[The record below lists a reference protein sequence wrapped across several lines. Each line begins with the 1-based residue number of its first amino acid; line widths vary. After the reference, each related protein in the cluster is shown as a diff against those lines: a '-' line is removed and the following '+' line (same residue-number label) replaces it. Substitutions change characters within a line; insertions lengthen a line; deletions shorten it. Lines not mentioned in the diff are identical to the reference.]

1 VPVHADDN
9 PAHRPAPPTAAAEP
23 VVDLAPVER
32 IVAENGRAPDA
43 VIPILRAIQE
53 HYRYLPTQALRRV
66 CELTDIS
73 PAGISGVATFYDLF
87 RHRPAGRYT
96 IGVCVGTACHV
107 KGSDAVLAAFRRR
120 LNLSEGEDTDAARQF
135 TLGTVS
141 CLGCCTLA
149 PVVQIDHTIYGHVRP
164 GDVGAIMED
173 FLARQRAGALAPPR
187 TRPTTGE
194 PPTGEVRLGLGS
206 CCQARG
212 SARVLAAVQEALTAT
227 GRSVPVRQVGCVG
240 SCSQTPLLDIV
251 LTDGRRFTYT
261 NVDPDRVPAII
272 RQHFRPRGV
281 LRALR
286 AQVTAGL
293 DRLYRGGAAGA
304 LPPVL
309 TDAATEPAQPQPE
322 PSHIERHEAG
332 VRDPVPSLEA
342 FLRPQ
347 FRIAT
352 HGSGELD
359 PLDFA
364 GYVHRGGF
372 EAYRRCVAG
381 GDPEQVIAE
390 VIASGLRGRGG
401 AGYPSGRKWRQV
413 RLAHGTDKVL
423 VCNGDEGDPGAFMD
437 RMLLESYPF
446 RVLEGAMIAAWAI
459 GAREGVLYIR
469 TEYPLALQRVRAAL
483 ARLAAEGLLADTV
496 LGGGWGLRLRIVE
509 GAGAFVCGEETAL
522 LASIEGRRGMP
533 RLRPPY
539 PAEAG
544 LYGKPTLVSNVE
556 TFANVPWILHHGAAA
571 FAALG
576 TAGSKGTKVFAL
588 AGKTARGGLIE
599 VPMGITIRAVV
610 EGIGGG
616 VAGGKAFKA
625 VQIGGPSGG
634 CVPASLADT
643 PIDYE
648 ALTAAGAIMGSG
660 GIVVLDESDCMVE
673 IARYFLQFT
682 QAQSCGRCAPCR
694 VGTRRMLDLLEKLCA
709 GKGEPG
715 DLEALESLAWTVKRL
730 SLCGLGQTAPN
741 PVLSTL
747 RHFRHE
753 YEAHLAG
760 TCPAARCTAL
770 IRYSISERCIGCT
783 RCAQGCPAGAIEMRP
798 FERHVIDTR
807 LCVRCGAC
815 RAGCPVDAVEVK

>member
-1 VPVHADDN
+1 VQAHADDSTDGD
-9 PAHRPAPPTAAAEP
+9 PTTASAAGAEP
-23 VVDLAPVER
+23 VDLGQVDR
-32 IVAENGRAPDA
+32 IVAEQGHAATA

-53 HYRYLPTQALRRV
+53 HYRYLPPAALRRV
-66 CELTDIS
+66 CELTEIT
-73 PAGISGVATFYDLF
+73 PAAISGVATFYDLF
-87 RHRPAGRYT
+87 RHRPAGQYT

-107 KGSDAVLAAFRRR
+107 KGADSVLAAFRRR
-120 LNLSEGEDTDAARQF
+120 LELAEGEDTDPARQF

-149 PVVQIDHTIYGHVRP
+149 PVVQIEQTIYGHVHP
-164 GDVGAIMED
+164 ADVGNVLDD
-173 FLARQRAGALAPPR
+173 FLARQSAAIPTPRPEPPLS
-187 TRPTTGE
+187 E
-194 PPTGEVRLGLGS
+194 VPTGEVRLGLGS

-212 SARVLAAVQEALTAT
+212 SARVLAAVADAVAT
-227 GRSVPVRQVGCVG
+227 TGQPVRLRQVGCVG
-240 SCSQTPLLDIV
+240 SCSQTPLVEIL
-251 LTDGRRFTYT
+251 LPDGQRYTYT
-261 NVDPDRVPAII
+261 NVEPEQAGRII
-272 RQHFRPRGV
+272 RRHFRPRGTW
-281 LRALR
+281 RALR
-286 AQVTAGL
+286 AGIAAGL
-293 DRLYRGGAAGA
+293 ERLYRGNEGN
-304 LPPVL
+304 
-309 TDAATEPAQPQPE
+309 PADTGL
-322 PSHIERHEAG
+322 ERHLERHQAD
-332 VRDPVPSLEA
+332 VRDPPSVLTE

-347 FRIAT
+347 VHIAT
-352 HGSGELD
+352 EACGELD

-364 GYVHRGGF
+364 GYVQGGGF
-372 EAYRRCVAG
+372 AAYRHCVHD
-381 GDPEQVIAE
+381 GDPAQTIAE
-390 VIASGLRGRGG
+390 ITASGLRGRGG
-401 AGYPSGRKWRQV
+401 AGYPSGRKWQQV
-413 RLAHGTDKVL
+413 RAAPGPVKYL

-446 RVLEGAMIAAWAI
+446 RALEGAAIAAWAI

-483 ARLAAEGLLADTV
+483 ARLTAEGLLGEDI
-496 LGGGWGLRLRIVE
+496 LGSGWGLHLRIVE

-544 LYGKPTLVSNVE
+544 LDGKPTLVNNVE
-556 TFANVPWILHHGAAA
+556 TLANVPWILRHGAAA

-599 VPMGITIRAVV
+599 VPMGISIRAVV

-634 CVPASLADT
+634 CVPAALADT

-648 ALTAAGAIMGSG
+648 ALNSVGAIMGSG
-660 GIVVLDESDCMVE
+660 GVVVLDESDCMVE
-673 IARYFLQFT
+673 IARYFLHFT

-709 GKGEPG
+709 GKGEAG
-715 DLEALESLAWTVKRL
+715 DVEALESLAWTVKRL

-760 TCPAARCTAL
+760 VCPAARCTAL
-770 IRYSISERCIGCT
+770 IRYAITARCIGCT
-783 RCAQGCPAGAIEMRP
+783 RCAQGCPVGAITPRP
-798 FERHVIDTR
+798 FERQIINQD

-815 RAGCPVDAVEVK
+815 RTTCPVDAVEVK

>member
-1 VPVHADDN
+1 VAAIVAQHG
-9 PAHRPAPPTAAAEP
+9 RGAAA
-23 VVDLAPVER
+23 L
-32 IVAENGRAPDA
+32 
-43 VIPILRAIQE
+43 IPILRALQE
-53 HYRYLPTQALRRV
+53 HYRYLPPAALRRV
-66 CELTDIS
+66 SELTEIT
-73 PAGISGVATFYDLF
+73 PAAISGVATFYDLF
-87 RHRPAGRYT
+87 RHRPAGQYT

-107 KGSDAVLAAFRRR
+107 KGADSVLAAFRRR
-120 LNLSEGEDTDAARQF
+120 LALAAGEDTDQARQF

-149 PVVQIDHTIYGHVRP
+149 PVVQIGATIYGHVAP
-164 GDVGAIMED
+164 ADVDTILTD
-173 FLARQRAGALAPPR
+173 FLARQNAVVPP
-187 TRPTTGE
+187 TRPGRQLAGV
-194 PPTGEVRLGLGS
+194 PAGEVRLGLGS

-212 SARVLAAVQEALTAT
+212 SARVLAAVEDALAT
-227 GRSVPVRQVGCVG
+227 TGQAVRLRQVGCVG
-240 SCSQTPLLDIV
+240 SCSQTPLVEV
-251 LTDGRRFTYT
+251 LLADGQRHTYT
-261 NVDPDRVPAII
+261 NVEPDQATRII
-272 RQHFRPRGV
+272 RRHFRPHGAWRS
-281 LRALR
+281 LRAG
-286 AQVTAGL
+286 VSAGL
-293 DRLYRGGAAGA
+293 ERLYRG
-304 LPPVL
+304 
-309 TDAATEPAQPQPE
+309 DAEGDGLD
-322 PSHIERHEAG
+322 RHPTG
-332 VRDPVPSLEA
+332 VRDQPSVLAE

-347 FRIAT
+347 IHIAT
-352 HGSGELD
+352 EACGELD

-364 GYVHRGGF
+364 GYVRGGGYA
-372 EAYRRCVAG
+372 AYRRCVEG
-381 GDPEQVIAE
+381 GDPAAVIAE
-390 VIASGLRGRGG
+390 ITASGLRGRGG
-401 AGYPSGRKWRQV
+401 AGYPSGRKWQQV
-413 RLAHGTDKVL
+413 RTAAGATKFL

-446 RVLEGAMIAAWAI
+446 RVLEGAAIAAWAI

-469 TEYPLALQRVRAAL
+469 TEYPLALERVRAAL
-483 ARLAAEGLLADTV
+483 TRLTEEGLLGERV
-496 LGGGWGLRLRIVE
+496 LNSGWGLQLRIVE

-544 LYGKPTLVSNVE
+544 LQGQPTLVNNVE
-556 TFANVPWILHHGAAA
+556 TLANVPWILRHGAAA
-571 FAALG
+571 FAAMG

-599 VPMGITIRAVV
+599 VPMGISIRAVV

-616 VAGGKAFKA
+616 VADGKVFKA

-634 CVPASLADT
+634 CVPATLADT

-648 ALTAAGAIMGSG
+648 ALSSVGAIMGSG
-660 GIVVLDESDCMVE
+660 GVVVLDESDCMVE
-673 IARYFLQFT
+673 MARYFLHFT

-709 GKGEPG
+709 GKGEAG
-715 DLEALESLAWTVKRL
+715 DIDALEALAWTVKRL

-760 TCPAARCTAL
+760 ACPAARCTAL
-770 IRYSISERCIGCT
+770 IHYTISARCIGCT
-783 RCAQGCPAGAIEMRP
+783 RCAQGCPVGAIAPQP
-798 FERHVIDTR
+798 FERHVVHQD

-815 RAGCPVDAVEVK
+815 RATCPVAAVEVK

>member
-1 VPVHADDN
+1 MQARADDN
-9 PAHRPAPPTAAAEP
+9 PGRGPTLATDAVGEDP
-23 VVDLAPVER
+23 IDLAPVER
-32 IVAENGRAPDA
+32 IVVQQGRAADA
-43 VIPILRAIQE
+43 LVPILRALQE
-53 HYRYLPTQALRRV
+53 HYRYLPPAALRRV
-66 CELTDIS
+66 CELTEIT
-73 PAGISGVATFYDLF
+73 PAAVSGVATFYDLF
-87 RHRPAGRYT
+87 RHRPAGQYT

-107 KGSDAVLAAFRRR
+107 KGADSVLAAFRRR
-120 LNLSEGEDTDAARQF
+120 LALAEGEDTDQARQF

-149 PVVQIDHTIYGHVRP
+149 PVVQIEQTIYGHVAP
-164 GDVGAIMED
+164 ADVDKVLND
-173 FLARQRAGALAPPR
+173 FLAQQSVAAASPRHERQFAGVPA
-187 TRPTTGE
+187 
-194 PPTGEVRLGLGS
+194 GEVRLGLGS

-212 SARVLAAVQEALTAT
+212 SARVLAAVEEALAT
-227 GRSVPVRQVGCVG
+227 TGQPVRLQQVGCVG
-240 SCSQTPLLDIV
+240 SCSQTPLVDV
-251 LTDGRRFTYT
+251 LLADGQRYTYT
-261 NVDPDRVPAII
+261 NVAPEQAARII
-272 RQHFRPRGV
+272 RRHFRPHGTWRV
-281 LRALR
+281 LRAG
-286 AQVTAGL
+286 VTACL
-293 DRLYRGGAAGA
+293 ERLYRGDEEDDS
-304 LPPVL
+304 L
-309 TDAATEPAQPQPE
+309 D
-322 PSHIERHEAG
+322 RHQAG
-332 VRDPVPSLEA
+332 VRDQPSVLTE

-347 FRIAT
+347 VHIAT
-352 HGSGELD
+352 EACGELD

-364 GYVHRGGF
+364 GYVRGGGF
-372 EAYRRCVAG
+372 AAYRRCLEG
-381 GDPEQVIAE
+381 GDAATVIAE
-390 VIASGLRGRGG
+390 ITASGLRGRGG
-401 AGYPSGRKWRQV
+401 AGYPSGRKWQMV
-413 RLAHGTDKVL
+413 RAAAGTEKFL

-446 RVLEGAMIAAWAI
+446 RVLEGAAIAAWAI

-469 TEYPLALQRVRAAL
+469 TEYPLALERVRAAL
-483 ARLAAEGLLADTV
+483 ARLTEEGLLGETV
-496 LGGGWGLRLRIVE
+496 LGSAWGLQVRIVE

-544 LYGKPTLVSNVE
+544 LQGKPTLVNNVE
-556 TFANVPWILHHGAAA
+556 TLANVPWILRHGAAA
-571 FAALG
+571 FAAMG

-599 VPMGITIRAVV
+599 VPMGISIRAVV

-616 VAGGKAFKA
+616 VAAGRAFKA

-634 CVPASLADT
+634 CVPAALADT

-648 ALTAAGAIMGSG
+648 ALNSVGAIMGSG
-660 GIVVLDESDCMVE
+660 GVVVLDESDCMVE
-673 IARYFLQFT
+673 MARYFLHFT

-709 GKGEPG
+709 GKGEAG
-715 DLEALESLAWTVKRL
+715 DVDALEALAWTVKRL

-760 TCPAARCTAL
+760 ACPAARCTAL
-770 IRYSISERCIGCT
+770 IHYTISARCIGCT
-783 RCAQGCPAGAIEMRP
+783 RCAQGCPVGAITPQP
-798 FERHVIDTR
+798 FERHVINQN

-815 RAGCPVDAVEVK
+815 RTTCPVAAVEVK